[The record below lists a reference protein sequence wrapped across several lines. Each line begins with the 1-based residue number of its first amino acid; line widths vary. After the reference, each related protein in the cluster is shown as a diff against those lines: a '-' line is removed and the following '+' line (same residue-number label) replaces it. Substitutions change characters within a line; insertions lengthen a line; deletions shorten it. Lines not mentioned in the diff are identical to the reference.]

1 VGQVTRNIR
10 PIKTRAD
17 TGLNLGGIIGAG
29 ARAGASAG
37 LKTRAGATAGLT
49 RNIRPILPSKPVPPP
64 TAAFIGFTPRPT
76 SAPASIGAGI
86 GAATGIGSAGFGGA
100 GTVGRTGV
108 RAGPAATGLPDYG
121 GFAGKPVQRHPS
133 FAPEVGTADGGAGV
147 NGSELDRGPKAG
159 DPSWNSFDALSKGAG
174 RVLQGVGVGA
184 TQGVKKKREAA
195 AKEPNPDDKVLADLE
210 LQVSSALRDNA
221 WSPETRA
228 KIVQTYRDFWL
239 HYTGADPQRMELNN
253 YAIQSEYRRYL
264 QQWHDNGQN
273 GKHTADWGNGDF
285 FSTYS
290 GTLDSEAN
298 DAYGPGF
305 VLDKDPDGWFKITNV
320 QDLQAQIEASMRKD
334 PVAAA
339 EMITRLTAWGAY
351 GGAQEKYSRNN
362 VVLDK
367 NGNPVK
373 ARWTKDDQV
382 ALSQFLHDVSKQ
394 QEAAKDGSELQPWQD
409 ILVTVSTQNQG
420 IATTPG
426 YGGDS
431 SGGGGYSRRGYGGGG
446 YGGGGGGGGISYTD
460 SDQLKQLI
468 NAIARARLGYALNDD
483 QIGEFVTEYHNKEA
497 AFVNARIA
505 GQSGQ
510 QLDPESQAAAWIESH
525 FRDQMAGQQGNTYIS
540 ALANFLMNG
549 SFGSTS

>member
-1 VGQVTRNIR
+1 MGQASRNIR
-10 PIKTRAD
+10 PIKTRAGA
-17 TGLNLGGIIGAG
+17 GLNLGGVVGAG
-29 ARAGASAG
+29 ARAGAAAG
-37 LKTRAGATAGLT
+37 LKTRAGATAGLA
-49 RNIRPILPSKPVPPP
+49 RNVKPIIPSKPVPDPS
-64 TAAFIGFTPRPT
+64 AAFIGFTPRAQAT
-76 SAPASIGAGI
+76 PASLGLAQ
-86 GAATGIGSAGFGGA
+86 GAALGAAKGFPA
-100 GTVGRTGV
+100 VG
-108 RAGPAATGLPDYG
+108 PSGLPDYG
-121 GFAGKPVQRHPS
+121 GFNGQPVKRHPS
-133 FAPEVGTADGGAGV
+133 YAAEIGTADGGAGL
-147 NGSELDRGPKAG
+147 NGSELNRGPQAG
-159 DPSWNSFDALSKGAG
+159 DPAWNSFDALSKGAG

-184 TQGVKKKREAA
+184 TQGNKKRREQA
-195 AKEPNPDDKVLADLE
+195 AKEPNPDEKVLADLQ
-210 LQVSSALRDNA
+210 LQVSSALRDNT

-239 HYTGADPQRMELNN
+239 HFTGADPQRMQLNN
-253 YAIQSEYRRYL
+253 FAVQSEYRRYL

-273 GKHTADWGNGDF
+273 GKHTADWGQGDF

-290 GTLDSEAN
+290 GVLESEA
-298 DAYGPGF
+298 DDQYGPGF
-305 VLDKDPDGWFKITNV
+305 ILDKDEDGWFKISNV
-320 QDLQAQIEASMRKD
+320 QDLQAQIEATMRKD

-339 EMITRLTAWGAY
+339 EMITKLTAWGAY
-351 GGAQEKYSRNN
+351 GGAQEKYSKNN
-362 VVLDK
+362 VVFDK

-409 ILVTVSTQNQG
+409 IISTVAEQNQG

-426 YGGDS
+426 YAGDGGA
-431 SGGGGYSRRGYGGGG
+431 GGYSRRGRGGYGGYG
-446 YGGGGGGGGISYTD
+446 GGGGGGGGISYTD

-483 QIGEFVTEYHNKEA
+483 QIAQFVTEYHTKEA